1 MEEWRSRLE
10 LLSLEDSSPRSLAK
24 KLLSGNQPLDRLRMI
39 ARESSPNEAL
49 GLVCVFPTKQIEQVA
64 QAIGTLP
71 KFEADMRGTQKNTE
85 LCLVFITG
93 VPLLARLERFSYLG
107 TKSGSRIVF
116 RMGSVPHPLVPSY
129 LSA

>member
-24 KLLSGNQPLDRLRMI
+24 KLLSGARGNHNKALDRLKMI

-64 QAIGTLP
+64 RAIGTLP
-71 KFEADMRGTQKNTE
+71 KFEAEKCGEQKKATE
-85 LCLVFITG
+85 LCLVFGHRSAIAG
-93 VPLLARLERFSYLG
+93 KAGAFLLFGNQERQP
-107 TKSGSRIVF
+107 KCI
-116 RMGSVPHPLVPSY
+116 
-129 LSA
+129 